1 MGIEPL
7 AWLTGSSAHASKV
20 AYFCIGANTYHYGR
34 MPSLLREAIETSF
47 KQDAGGVKYLVCTTT
62 LAQGVNLPARNVF
75 IDTPT
80 RGAGKPLDPALLW
93 NFAGRA
99 GRLNHDIVGNV
110 FLLNYEEWNSKPM
123 DQFVPF
129 RVKPALAETLVN
141 DGAAVKQA
149 LLDGALPAEQ
159 ISKPETF
166 RIRACAGLLV
176 AHAARQD
183 LRPYLARVVPTSD
196 DAVVDDLVEAAESA
210 YASIG
215 LPDYILAENWTID
228 PFGLRKLY
236 DFLITKI
243 GEGAVQELIPVPPAD
258 APTGHYE
265 KIFGRMVELVTGK
278 SMKFGMLAA
287 PLALWW
293 MKGMPYPVMLK
304 LWAER
309 RTRTEKRKA
318 AAAEAEGKKL
328 NRPGF
333 HGGPLG

>member
-1 MGIEPL
+1 M
-7 AWLTGSSAHASKV
+7 

-34 MPSLLREAIETSF
+34 MPRLLREAIETSF

-149 LLDGALPAEQ
+149 LLHGALPAEQ
-159 ISKPETF
+159 IS
-166 RIRACAGLLV
+166 
-176 AHAARQD
+176 
-183 LRPYLARVVPTSD
+183 
-196 DAVVDDLVEAAESA
+196 
-210 YASIG
+210 
-215 LPDYILAENWTID
+215 
-228 PFGLRKLY
+228 
-236 DFLITKI
+236 
-243 GEGAVQELIPVPPAD
+243 
-258 APTGHYE
+258 
-265 KIFGRMVELVTGK
+265 
-278 SMKFGMLAA
+278 
-287 PLALWW
+287 
-293 MKGMPYPVMLK
+293 
-304 LWAER
+304 
-309 RTRTEKRKA
+309 
-318 AAAEAEGKKL
+318 
-328 NRPGF
+328 
-333 HGGPLG
+333 